1 MVLMQSVHRRPRVF
15 FTGSRHPGLTSAE
28 HETPALPGSRLVS
41 HLSGWGTC
49 LKEAST
55 TTQTAGP
62 STFLCLSALYSKTG
76 LSMLALARPHEPR
89 YPRRPEAAKCIDSTW
104 SHDIS
109 DSDEHGIGIGE
120 TARRAVVTT
129 SHPRPSTRHEHQI
142 LSTPVKLLGVPTA
155 ALAHPFVWRVVNFFR
170 VVIVVVRPISPT
182 NASQL
187 GLGQSCAHGRPDV
200 QHGGVHLSLFFPFD
214 EYSSF
219 SCPTVGS
226 FDHPAHGKRDG
237 PDVHQVQVS
246 TEDRGSRRLAV
257 WNLASPVTPAS
268 TIPTGCSA
276 SQQRL
281 AVFPGHVMFILAAS
295 RSKLLY
301 PAGRSLAQ
309 ATIRWCFWSPTL
321 RFPVHYDAVNGW
333 GPMENSAAS
342 GAAHYQGAG
351 ANFAQGHPF
360 LRTVN
365 GSHQGWL
372 DVEMVFTG
380 LLGPAVGVAGKHCPV
395 ELGTCLSHTCL
406 GGTGKELMRSA
417 IPHAGSAKQP
427 EVPELDLSRRGV
439 DEEDHSRDA
448 ENVTSGSGTHA
459 SVTALDAN
467 RMQCSVEHPATAM
480 ASGRP
485 PRRPAQG
492 HYQCPGGSS
501 PGLFSTPLP
510 TVTQDRAGELVYG
523 SPS

>member
-1 MVLMQSVHRRPRVF
+1 M
-15 FTGSRHPGLTSAE
+15 
-28 HETPALPGSRLVS
+28 
-41 HLSGWGTC
+41 
-49 LKEAST
+49 
-55 TTQTAGP
+55 
-62 STFLCLSALYSKTG
+62 
-76 LSMLALARPHEPR
+76 
-89 YPRRPEAAKCIDSTW
+89 D
-104 SHDIS
+104 

-129 SHPRPSTRHEHQI
+129 SHQRPSARHEHQI
-142 LSTPVKLLGVPTA
+142 LSTPVELLGVPTA
-155 ALAHPFVWRVVNFFR
+155 ALG
-170 VVIVVVRPISPT
+170 RP
-182 NASQL
+182 L
-187 GLGQSCAHGRPDV
+187 RAHGRPDV

-237 PDVHQVQVS
+237 PDVHQVRVS

-295 RSKLLY
+295 RSNLLY

-309 ATIRWCFWSPTL
+309 ATIRWCCWTPTL
-321 RFPVHYDAVNGW
+321 RFPVHYDADAVD
-333 GPMENSAAS
+333 
-342 GAAHYQGAG
+342 
-351 ANFAQGHPF
+351 FAQGHPF

-365 GSHQGWL
+365 GSRQGWL

-380 LLGPAVGVAGKHCPV
+380 LLGPAVGAAGKHCPV

-427 EVPELDLSRRGV
+427 EAPELDLSRRGV

-492 HYQCPGGSS
+492 RDQCPGGSS